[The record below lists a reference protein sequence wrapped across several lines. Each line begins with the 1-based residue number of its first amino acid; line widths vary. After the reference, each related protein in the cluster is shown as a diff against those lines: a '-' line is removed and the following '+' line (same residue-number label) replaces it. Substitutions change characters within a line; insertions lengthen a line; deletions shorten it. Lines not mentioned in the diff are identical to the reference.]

1 MVRRF
6 IGGLI
11 FSVLSLVMFAQNYQ
25 IKGTVVSKTTR
36 EPLEFV
42 NILVVGLNIGAST
55 DINGNFTI
63 NSVPPGIYQLRAF
76 YHRL

>member
-1 MVRRF
+1 MFRRF
-6 IGGLI
+6 ISGL
-11 FSVLSLVMFAQNYQ
+11 VLSIVSIAVFAQNYQ
-25 IKGTVVSKTTR
+25 IKGTVVSKSTR

-63 NSVPPGIYQLRAF
+63 NSVPPGIYQLRA
-76 YHRL
+76 